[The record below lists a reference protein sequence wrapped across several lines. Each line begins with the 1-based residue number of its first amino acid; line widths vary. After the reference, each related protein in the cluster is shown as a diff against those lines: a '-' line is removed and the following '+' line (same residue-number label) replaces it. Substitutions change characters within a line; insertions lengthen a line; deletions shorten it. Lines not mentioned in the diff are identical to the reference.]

1 MKNFSQIFVKNALC
15 GVVDSERI
23 FKRVWETSQQA
34 KSVRQVVAR
43 TDRFTEMGTRFLCLL
58 RNLSLRKYGKEGK
71 RMDWELEIKDSGYLP
86 EKGKPTEETVC
97 YKIGGTYYEVSTSC
111 GGSER
116 LRDKMIRLIKS
127 ETVKPPND
135 KQG

>member
-1 MKNFSQIFVKNALC
+1 MVISSAV
-15 GVVDSERI
+15 
-23 FKRVWETSQQA
+23 
-34 KSVRQVVAR
+34 
-43 TDRFTEMGTRFLCLL
+43 GTASHNPVSPKTFG
-58 RNLSLRKYGKEGK
+58 NVSNSTV
-71 RMDWELEIKDSGYLP
+71 IKDGGYLP

-116 LRDKMIRLIKS
+116 LRDKVIQFIKS